1 MIHGT
6 ARAREHRSIPATPYD
21 AKRPFMGDTG
31 LIPES
36 VLQHNVI
43 VKALRAH
50 DQAAMKGLAYG
61 EHAGA

>member
-1 MIHGT
+1 
-6 ARAREHRSIPATPYD
+6 
-21 AKRPFMGDTG
+21 MGDTG